1 MTEDVASSA
10 HDVLP
15 LAGHAASLEHLDALV
30 VFSLRHEVAIG
41 NHVRPGREE
50 VLGALEPLQ
59 RLMLAALACRDS
71 LEPEAVAT
79 KVDVLVET
87 RRHVLVLIPAGV
99 FGIAFVFDD
108 EAPLGLARGMAHQAA
123 RLIATEL
130 PKSDDFLDGL
140 EPSPPTPRSVAPEP
154 MTQASPAR
162 GVVPTA
168 EDVGE
173 PLVHSAPP
181 APPPAPLPVAP
192 PLPAALPAP
201 PPVPQPPALRDAAE
215 LEETVVPGDE
225 DKPSSRDQRALS
237 GERPKVASAVSG
249 EWPVV
254 VPPSPPVPAS
264 ELQVAA
270 RRAVSFATANAPDPH
285 VILVRLALRTG
296 LGLDAIMH
304 LDRLGSQGLALLE
317 TAIEDM
323 FGIDRGRL
331 RESRAT
337 SPAPGHRG

>member
-1 MTEDVASSA
+1 MTEGTGPTS

-41 NHVRPGREE
+41 SHAREGCE
-50 VLGALEPLQ
+50 AVLGALEPLQ
-59 RLMLAALACRDS
+59 RIMLAALACRDA
-71 LEPEAVAT
+71 LDPAAHP

-99 FGIAFVFDD
+99 FGIAFVFGE

-123 RLIATEL
+123 KLIATEL

-140 EPSPPTPRSVAPEP
+140 EARGPATPRSVAPEP
-154 MTQASPAR
+154 VTQALPATR
-162 GVVPTA
+162 AVVPTV
-168 EDVGE
+168 EDVGA
-173 PLVHSAPP
+173 PTVHSAPP
-181 APPPAPLPVAP
+181 AAP
-192 PLPAALPAP
+192 PSEPSLDDTAIPDGDDDGKPA
-201 PPVPQPPALRDAAE
+201 
-215 LEETVVPGDE
+215 
-225 DKPSSRDQRALS
+225 SSEHRTTS
-237 GERPKVASAVSG
+237 GERPRIASAVSG

-254 VPPSPPVPAS
+254 VPQSPAVPPNEIA
-264 ELQVAA
+264 LAA

-285 VILVRLALRTG
+285 VILMRLALRTG

-337 SPAPGHRG
+337 SPAPGGQRG

>member
-1 MTEDVASSA
+1 MTEAAGPAS

-15 LAGHAASLEHLDALV
+15 LAGHAASLEHLDALM

-41 NHVRPGREE
+41 SHVREGREH

-59 RLMLAALACRDS
+59 RVMLAALACRDA
-71 LEPEAVAT
+71 LDPEGAHP

-99 FGIAFVFDD
+99 FGIAFVFGE

-123 RLIATEL
+123 NLIATEL

-140 EPSPPTPRSVAPEP
+140 EAHGPETPRSVAPEP
-154 MTQASPAR
+154 PSQVLPPTR

-168 EDVGE
+168 EDVGT
-173 PLVHSAPP
+173 PTMHSAPP
-181 APPPAPLPVAP
+181 AAATPAVVPPAVVLPDEVAGDDTAVPGEIEAKPPPEEHRI
-192 PLPAALPAP
+192 PA
-201 PPVPQPPALRDAAE
+201 V
-215 LEETVVPGDE
+215 
-225 DKPSSRDQRALS
+225 
-237 GERPKVASAVSG
+237 ERPRVVSAVSG
-249 EWPVV
+249 EWPAVV
-254 VPPSPPVPAS
+254 SPSPPVPPS
-264 ELQVAA
+264 EIAIAA

-285 VILVRLALRTG
+285 VILMRLALRTG

-304 LDRLGSQGLALLE
+304 LDRLGGQGLALLE

-323 FGIDRGRL
+323 FGIDRAHL
-331 RESRAT
+331 RESRVT
-337 SPAPGHRG
+337 NRAPGGRA